1 MLASRHNGAGLPAQA
16 WLTNTRTSL
25 LSEIDS
31 GRAASILEHAQA
43 LLPTR
48 SKSNEAPGEDLVA
61 LELQVGSCLDRGIK
75 RKDRPN
81 EDSLFVTQ
89 GVLHSSSAPPKPFA
103 LFIVADGMGG
113 HTHGQEAGQLAMQS
127 LIEYVYASLCSQQ
140 VTPDALLTLL
150 VEGVQ
155 SANQKL
161 YQHNQEYRANMG
173 TTITAALV
181 SDATAYVVNVGDSR
195 TYLCREATGL
205 SQITRDHSVVAAL
218 VEAGVIQP
226 ADIYTHPRRNQ
237 IYRSLGEKPLVEVDT
252 FVVSLTDGD
261 TLLLCSDGL
270 WEMVRDPQIEAT
282 LTSPTSTPS
291 QLADTLVQAAL
302 SGGGADNVSV
312 IVVRVR
318 KTTGNDT
325 LLIF

>member
-1 MLASRHNGAGLPAQA
+1 MLASQHNGAGLPAQA

-43 LLPTR
+43 LLPTC
-48 SKSNEAPGEDLVA
+48 SDINEAPGEDQAA
-61 LELQVGSCLDRGIK
+61 LELQVGSRLDRGLK

-113 HTHGQEAGQLAMQS
+113 HTHGQEAGQLAMQA

-150 VEGVQ
+150 LEGVQ

-161 YQHNQEYRANMG
+161 YQRNREYRTTMG

-195 TYLCREATGL
+195 TYLYREASGL
-205 SQITRDHSVVAAL
+205 TQITRDHSVVATL

-226 ADIYTHPRRNQ
+226 ADIYTHPSRNL
-237 IYRSLGEKPLVEVDT
+237 IYRSLGEKPTVEVDT

-270 WEMVRDPQIEAT
+270 WEMVRDPQIEAILT
-282 LTSPTSTPS
+282 GPTSPPS
-291 QLADTLVQAAL
+291 QLADALVQAAL
-302 SGGGADNVSV
+302 AGGGTDNVSV

-318 KTTGNDT
+318 KTAGNSA
-325 LLIF
+325 LSIS

>member
-1 MLASRHNGAGLPAQA
+1 MLATQHNGAGLPVQT
-16 WLTNTRTSL
+16 WLTNIHTSL
-25 LSEIDS
+25 LSDIDAV
-31 GRAASILEHAQA
+31 RAASIIEHAQA

-48 SKSNEAPGEDLVA
+48 SKSHEAPGEELVA
-61 LELQVGSCLDRGIK
+61 LELQVGSRLDRGIK

-89 GVLHSSSAPPKPFA
+89 GVLHSSSASPKPFA

-113 HTHGQEAGQLAMQS
+113 HTHGQEAGQLAIQA
-127 LIEYVYASLCSQQ
+127 LIECVYASLCSQQ

-150 VEGVQ
+150 REGVQ

-195 TYLCREATGL
+195 TYLYRKASGL
-205 SQITRDHSVVAAL
+205 TQITRDHSLVAAL
-218 VEAGVIQP
+218 VEAGIIQP
-226 ADIYTHPRRNQ
+226 ADIYTDPRRNQ
-237 IYRSLGEKPLVEVDT
+237 IYRSLGEKPTVEVDT
-252 FVVSLTDGD
+252 FVVPLSGGD
-261 TLLLCSDGL
+261 MLLLCSDGL
-270 WEMVRDPQIEAT
+270 WEMVRDAQIEAI
-282 LTSPTSTPS
+282 LTGPTSTPS
-291 QLADTLVQAAL
+291 QLADALVQAAL

-318 KTTGNDT
+318 REQRRCP
-325 LLIF
+325 LA